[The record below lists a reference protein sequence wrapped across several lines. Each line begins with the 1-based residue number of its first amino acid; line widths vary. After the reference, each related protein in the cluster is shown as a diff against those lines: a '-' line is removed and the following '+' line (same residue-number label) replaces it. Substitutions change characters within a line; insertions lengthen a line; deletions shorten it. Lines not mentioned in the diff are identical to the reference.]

1 MKRFLAIILCIC
13 TLLSLVSCALASITE
28 EQKTEDLNATA
39 EENKKTEEKKP
50 ASETQK
56 KYPEVTDKLSWEKI
70 NALPKATENMT
81 EEELRN
87 VVLAYFELAQTFA
100 WTPDKGYQYI
110 ITTNDKSVTL
120 PSKQV
125 YGGMPYVT
133 NGLGNLYRWM
143 DWYDEETGVMRLSET
158 SSPKQIGNQCSYG
171 TFWAWSRVCNTLK
184 YFYTS
189 SMTEMNGCIPVGPYK
204 YDLTKAKFSKDD
216 QTGDVCTA
224 NGDQIMF
231 QSYAALKPADG
242 LVHYSTAGHVIMC
255 SSVPVVVKNGD
266 GTINGEE
273 SYITYMDQGQRWH
286 EMEQSNGAKYRV
298 QGGVHV
304 KSTFNSLLKS
314 GYLPFTIKEFLGT
327 DPVEKAEAKLGIEIG
342 ETVTAN
348 DLKNAPLTTN
358 YPISHV
364 IVTVEDADGKEIYK
378 YTSYADLGKTMVA
391 SYEYDLSKAI
401 FPASLSAHA
410 NKGNTIRLKVWVGS
424 GDCLEVVRATLTK

>member
-1 MKRFLAIILCIC
+1 MCGDR
-13 TLLSLVSCALASITE
+13 
-28 EQKTEDLNATA
+28 
-39 EENKKTEEKKP
+39 
-50 ASETQK
+50 
-56 KYPEVTDKLSWEKI
+56 KLS
-70 NALPKATENMT
+70 
-81 EEELRN
+81 
-87 VVLAYFELAQTFA
+87 V
-100 WTPDKGYQYI
+100 
-110 ITTNDKSVTL
+110 KS
-120 PSKQV
+120 
-125 YGGMPYVT
+125 
-133 NGLGNLYRWM
+133 
-143 DWYDEETGVMRLSET
+143 
-158 SSPKQIGNQCSYG
+158 CS
-171 TFWAWSRVCNTLK
+171 V
-184 YFYTS
+184 
-189 SMTEMNGCIPVGPYK
+189 
-204 YDLTKAKFSKDD
+204 
-216 QTGDVCTA
+216 TA

-255 SSVPVVVKNGD
+255 SSVPVVVNNPD

-327 DPVEKAEAKLGIEIG
+327 DPVEKAETKLGIEIG

-348 DLKNAPLTTN
+348 ELKNAPLTTN

-364 IVTVEDADGKEIYK
+364 IATVEDADGKEIYK

-391 SYEYDLSKAI
+391 SYEYDLSKVI
-401 FPASLSAHA
+401 FPAGLSAHA
-410 NKGNTIRLKVWVGS
+410 DKGNTISLKVWVGS

>member
-1 MKRFLAIILCIC
+1 MKRIVALFLCLC
-13 TLLSLVSCALASITE
+13 TLLSLVACSSIE
-28 EQKTEDLNATA
+28 PTA
-39 EENKKTEEKKP
+39 ETKETQTKETEEKKTAEP
-50 ASETQK
+50 AKS
-56 KYPEVTDKLSWEKI
+56 KYPKVTDTLTWEKI
-70 NALPKATENMT
+70 DSLPKATSDMT

-110 ITTNDKSVTL
+110 ITTSDKSVTL
-120 PSKQV
+120 PSKQI

-143 DWYDEETGVMRLSET
+143 DFYDPETGVMYLSKT

-171 TFWAWSRVCNTLK
+171 TFWAWSRVSNSLK

-189 SMTEMNGCIPVGPYK
+189 SMTFANGCIPVGPYK
-204 YDLTKAKFSKDD
+204 YDLTKVKFSKED

-255 SSVPVVVKNGD
+255 SSEPVVVTNPD

-273 SYITYMDQGQRWH
+273 SYITYLDQGSKWR
-286 EMEQSNGAKYRV
+286 EMEQSDGTKYRV
-298 QGGVHV
+298 QGGVHM
-304 KSTFNSLLKS
+304 KYTFASLLKS
-314 GYLPFTIKEFLGT
+314 GYIPFTIKEFLGT
-327 DPVEKAEAKLGIEIG
+327 DPVEKAEAKIDLEIG
-342 ETVTAN
+342 ESISAKDLREGTV
-348 DLKNAPLTTN
+348 TTN
-358 YPISHV
+358 YTISHC
-364 IVTVEDADGKEIYK
+364 VTTVLDESGKEIYR
-378 YTSYADLGKTMVA
+378 YTSYQDLGKTMVA
-391 SYEYDLSKAI
+391 SYECDLSKSI

-410 NKGNTIRLKVWVGS
+410 DQGNTISVKVWVGS
-424 GDCLEVVRATLTK
+424 GDCLEVVNAKLVK